1 LKVKNSNLSKEEPS
15 PLEQKD
21 NISSVT
27 EDKNKNDKPKLRK
40 VRNGSLYRRDKRR
53 QPKDL
58 TTSLKN
64 NIS

>member
-1 LKVKNSNLSKEEPS
+1 MKVKNSNLSKEEPS